1 MSRRRKSHRPRNAKR
16 TPQRSAIYVV
26 SATVGIV
33 DAVAEVCAE
42 RRELAQAKRAVERA
56 LRSAGMPK
64 NTAVRVVSRM
74 TPADIVT
81 EAERVRAADPSN

>member
-1 MSRRRKSHRPRNAKR
+1 MSRRKPKR
-16 TPQRSAIYVV
+16 RASRVGDSLIVV
-26 SATVGIV
+26 NIAPTVGV
-33 DAVAEVCAE
+33 VERFTAATAEA
-42 RRELAQAKRAVERA
+42 RELAASKRRVERA